1 MEYTL
6 EKTTMKCRIAELNV
20 EIINRGSHIRR
31 ISAGYEADFSHPDI
45 LLSASDEDVQREIEN
60 GSGPFAET
68 VAFSR
73 KFGQAL
79 PRFDGFMMHA
89 ATFTVGDKCIA
100 LMAKSGTGK
109 STHMLLWKQLFGEN
123 MEIINGDKP
132 AVKIV
137 DGKPF
142 AYGTPWCG
150 KEGLSVN
157 KGAQLTDLCFIRRSE
172 QNSVA
177 KLPKQDCL
185 KFLLGQVVIPEGSEN
200 IIKLMELL
208 DKMLQNCNVWEI
220 FCNTDISAA
229 ELSSRTILR

>member
-1 MEYTL
+1 
-6 EKTTMKCRIAELNV
+6 MKCRIAELNV
-20 EIINRGSHIRR
+20 EMINRGSHIRR
-31 ISAGYEADFSHPDI
+31 IGERYEADFSHPDI
-45 LLSASDEDVQREIEN
+45 LLSLSDEDIQKEVER

-79 PRFDGFMMHA
+79 SRFDAFLMHA
-89 ATFTVGDKCIA
+89 ATFTVGDKCVA
-100 LMAKSGTGK
+100 LLAKSGTGK
-109 STHMLLWKQLFGEN
+109 STHMLLWKQLFGED

-132 AVKIV
+132 VVKIV
-137 DGKPF
+137 DGKPV

-150 KEGLSVN
+150 KEGFSAN
-157 KGAQLTDLCFIRRSE
+157 KGAVLTDLCFIRRSE
-172 QNSVA
+172 ENKVNL
-177 KLPKQDCL
+177 LPKNECL
-185 KFLLGQVVIPEGSEN
+185 KFLLEQVVIPEGSEN

-220 FCNTDISAA
+220 CCNTDISAA